1 MEALDNNILGT
12 NKIPGSE
19 KFTRPEEIKAL
30 SKYLGNI
37 RKTQDDHTKL
47 GEESLALYGRKTGK
61 LVDIKKL
68 EDHQFLDTISD
79 DSQFELVKGARPILE
94 NEGEDVVDLLQKKI
108 ELVESENEGSNINK
122 LGDRVEKISDT
133 LDIEKLPTRSVELT
147 PDEAPEDWTKKLLKD
162 VIKLQGNKDITDLPT
177 DKVELD
183 TPNRTIPLS
192 EKKEE
197 LDVDNK
203 VQSLRPHQKLE
214 ELNDDRSTP
223 LSDKREN
230 LVDDRE
236 IKLDSTI
243 DPLNVRENV
252 ELSEYKDK
260 ISDER
265 SIELSDKRE
274 DLEVKGDTT
283 LSDYIDT
290 IEVTDIKNLPEG
302 QVELK
307 AEEKV
312 TSLPDQSDKLN
323 VEENPE
329 LSNHIE
335 TIEDKR
341 DSSLSDYREGIEVTD
356 VDSLSDKKIR
366 IKDDREV
373 ELPNDKLEIKDEN
386 EVKKLPNSSIDIL
399 SNYNYG
405 LEVSKLSDIK
415 ENLKD
420 STTKSPEELSTSRLD
435 ISDDRKIEL
444 GKKKIS
450 PSGDI
455 EEPELSEEQ
464 IQILEGK
471 NREPETLDEKRVKL
485 EVEDL
490 IENLSD
496 SRENLNLEN
505 EPEINE
511 LNQFVDSLDINTYQP
526 LDFHVEK
533 LEAKEKVDK
542 LEDGIFIIDNDTR
555 PPINKLPDKSLG
567 IKSNENKSTIK
578 SQFDSYVDNESFKKA
593 VDEVIHSKE
602 LDNTGLFN
610 RIMKLLQD
618 IKKDSTTA
626 IGSKE
631 WVEKTEALVTT
642 YFNTDNKEFLDIN
655 DDEFIDSWINYIT
668 IKAPENDKRQFDP
681 MKSQVQAISSEGDS
695 AVDNFFSFLLKA
707 NSVEELSQLLNL
719 YKSKVANLKVPEIDK
734 FKDKEIIP
742 DTIQVLQELIKER
755 GGRVNVSVPQNEN
768 TFDSGSKYIFT
779 SADGSEEFDFIG
791 ALINTSDLE
800 TFKQLLAAHNSE
812 GGKFKQRLG
821 IKDINDNFNWTE
833 YLTHTLYRHRRGE
846 IDSGTWK
853 MLGQRY
859 YITDDYDY
867 NGKRPLHNVRDA
879 NGNWV
884 ASESDPLTD
893 DEGNVDISKFN
904 SHKSIQK
911 RADYRL
917 PDSAQ
922 WNPEGGGGVKSKL
935 VTDDGGV
942 NIFGMANILSN
953 PGANLNLN
961 KYLRWTAEKL
971 TDTVYGVYGKAVDKL
986 NKLNTSMKG
995 VKAGDLAGQVITQ
1008 YTGISTNKRRMLEET
1023 LGMLVYLRDLLE
1035 RSTDSN
1041 RDRLPGSSLF
1051 SQLSAAALNR
1061 GSKGVGDRLL
1071 GMAKAVISK
1080 GNGKSIGTRNRPNAN
1095 GVGSLGVGIFGSKA
1109 GNSGPSSYNTETV
1122 AFEDNTR
1129 GRLLEPWKDIE
1140 SKFIEA
1146 HYGFT
1151 PGIVDLSSRFALP
1164 GIKTTLKEL
1173 AGYDVAEKKPV
1184 ESLEELK
1191 KILINA
1197 PYITTPKKF
1206 SACRFG
1212 YKTQSLSNN
1221 SFWEIKL
1228 EPFVHNNMNG
1238 GFSYL
1243 PSIRE
1248 INVTNLRNHGIY
1260 TGYNEWLPIVSF
1272 ELERAKLATKSLGI
1286 YEGEIVYPVG
1296 CEFLNELSITMIND
1310 SLKSWSGYWRRVME
1324 VATHNS
1330 EPHPASFYKDPYPIP
1345 TAIDLT
1351 APVIALYKN
1360 VTWRCQIFI
1369 LSPQYSTVRKFDLLV
1384 VLKDYTESYTGEID
1398 SPGGDVQL
1406 RFSVVGENPPEEQPL
1421 MSSKAKTD
1429 RDSELLLQKRRQAA
1443 KDKGFTDEDFDN
1455 SINNKTTVEEE
1466 AEKRKKK
1473 EEETDK
1479 PKDKDQ
1485 EENPENPPT
1494 GNKKP
1499 PTNKGNT
1506 RTTNTGN
1513 GYYARKVVQEEFA
1526 VERSVGYEIQTVTKY
1541 YMEYRTGDP
1550 SQDPDALMFFFD
1562 EKGELSEIH
1571 TFEEMDELGKS
1582 VQTWGGANTGYT
1594 NVYEGEKV
1602 FKHEVDLYD
1611 YWFGD
1616 NKKNANIPG
1625 LVDYSVADDKGN
1637 RNEKLVSQTIGIGGK
1652 VMDNKVIVREAGKG
1666 YMM

>member
-79 DSQFELVKGARPILE
+79 DSQFELVKVARPILE

-386 EVKKLPNSSIDIL
+386 EVKKLPNNSIDIL
-399 SNYNYG
+399 SNYG

-533 LEAKEKVDK
+533 LRAEEKVDK

-555 PPINKLPDKSLG
+555 PTINKLPDKSLG

-593 VDEVIHSKE
+593 VDEIIHSKE

-610 RIMKLLQD
+610 RVMKLLQD

-655 DDEFIDSWINYIT
+655 DDEFINSWINYIT
-668 IKAPENDKRQFDP
+668 IKAPENDRRQFDP

-812 GGKFKQRLG
+812 DGKFKQRLG
-821 IKDINDNFNWTE
+821 IKDINDDFNWTT
-833 YLTHTLYRHRRGE
+833 YLTRTLFYYRRGE
-846 IDSGTWK
+846 VDPETWK
-853 MLGQRY
+853 MLGQKY
-859 YITDDYDY
+859 GIHDNYDQ
-867 NGKRPLHNVRDA
+867 NKKRPLHNVRDA

-922 WNPEGGGGVKSKL
+922 WDPEGGGGVKSKL
-935 VTDDGGV
+935 VTDDGSV
-942 NIFGMANILSN
+942 NIFGIANILSN

-986 NKLNTSMKG
+986 NKLNTGMKG

-1035 RSTDSN
+1035 RSTESN

-1071 GMAKAVISK
+1071 GMAKAAISK
-1080 GNGKSIGTRNRPNAN
+1080 GNGKSIGTRNRPNA
-1095 GVGSLGVGIFGSKA
+1095 GGIGSLGVGIFGSKA

-1122 AFEDNTR
+1122 AFEDNSR

-1151 PGIVDLSSRFALP
+1151 PGIVNLSSRFALP

-1212 YKTQSLSNN
+1212 YKAQSLSNN

-1421 MSSKAKTD
+1421 MSVGDKQDKEM
-1429 RDSELLLQKRRQAA
+1429 ELLIQKRRQAA

-1494 GNKKP
+1494 GNQRP
-1499 PTNKGNT
+1499 PADKGKT
-1506 RTTNTGN
+1506 RVTNTGN

-1526 VERSVGYEIQTVTKY
+1526 VERSIGYEIQTVTKY

-1550 SQDPDALMFFFD
+1550 SQDPDALMFYFN

-1571 TFEEMDELGKS
+1571 TYEEMDELGKS
-1582 VQTWGGANTGYT
+1582 IQTWGGANTGYT

-1602 FKHEVDLYD
+1602 FKHEVDLYN

-1616 NKKNANIPG
+1616 NSKNAHIPG

-1637 RNEKLVSQTIGIGGK
+1637 RNEELVAQTVSNGGR
-1652 VMDNKVIVREAGKG
+1652 VMDNSVIVRVAGKG
-1666 YMM
+1666 YTM